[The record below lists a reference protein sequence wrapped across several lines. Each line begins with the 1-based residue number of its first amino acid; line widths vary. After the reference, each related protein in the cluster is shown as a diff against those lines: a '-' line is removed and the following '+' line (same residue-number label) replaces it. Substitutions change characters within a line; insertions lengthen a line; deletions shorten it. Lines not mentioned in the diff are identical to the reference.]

1 MIISNYN
8 GHKPSN
14 LLGRITRVSGDIVH
28 VQLNNG
34 RFIAFHKSDV
44 MLSNKATEGQE
55 IELMI
60 NRLVPVG
67 S

>member
-8 GHKPSN
+8 GRKPSSF
-14 LLGRITRVSGDIVH
+14 LGRITRVSGDIVH
-28 VQLNNG
+28 VQLSNG

-44 MLSNKATEGQE
+44 MLSSKAAEGQE
-55 IELMI
+55 VELMI
-60 NRLVPVG
+60 NRSAPVE